1 VERVAEV
8 SPRFKAKMAGFFWLN
23 VLTGSSALFIV
34 GRRLVVYGDAS
45 HPHGGGVPYR
55 CDVFFYSLF
64 KPVNRESLYAGG
76 LLQALRDA
84 PLAFLA
90 HFISYP
96 PTSAPWDFSD
106 STAS

>member
-1 VERVAEV
+1 
-8 SPRFKAKMAGFFWLN
+8 MATLAI
-23 VLTGSSALFIV
+23 LIAAACHI
-34 GRRLVVYGDAS
+34 
-45 HPHGGGVPYR
+45 GVTR
-55 CDVFFYSLF
+55 FFYSLF